1 MKTTGD
7 RRNSS
12 PHRGL
17 AAWFVFVNGFATIS
31 LLAVLA
37 MVWHVPLVFPSLG
50 PTAFLL
56 FSSPHLPSACPR
68 NTLCGHAIGIVCGYG
83 ALWLTGLQHAPS
95 AMLEGKRRPGH
106 CCCGLAGAHR
116 RADAFVRRRSF
127 AGWCH
132 HIDHLTGNHYAAA
145 APAGDRSGSRAYRHP
160 GGPNIPTVRYRFS
173 TVVATNPALMRIQT
187 GRWTLA

>member
-1 MKTTGD
+1 MAQQHWLEMKTTGD

-31 LLAVLA
+31 LVAVLA

-56 FSSPHLPSACPR
+56 FNSPHLPSACPR

-95 AMLEGKRRPGH
+95 AMLEGVNITRVIAAAVSLALTGALMILFDVVHSP
-106 CCCGLAGAHR
+106 AGATTLII
-116 RADAFVRRRSF
+116 SL
-127 AGWCH
+127 G
-132 HIDHLTGNHYAAA
+132 IITQPLHLLAIEAAVALIVIQA
-145 APAGDRSGSRAYRHP
+145 ALTYRLCGVP
-160 GGPNIPTVRYRFS
+160 FPLWSP
-173 TVVATNPALMRIQT
+173 QT
-187 GRWTLA
+187 RH

>member
-37 MVWHVPLVFPSLG
+37 MVWHIPLVFPSLG

-56 FSSPHLPSACPR
+56 FSSPYLPSACPR
-68 NTLCGHAIGIVCGYG
+68 NTLCGHAIGILCGYG

-95 AMLEGKRRPGH
+95 AMLEGVNVARVVAAAVSLALTGALMLLFDVVHSP
-106 CCCGLAGAHR
+106 AGATTLIISLGIITQPLHLLAIEAAVALIVIQAALTYRLCGVAFPLWSPQTR
-116 RADAFVRRRSF
+116 R
-127 AGWCH
+127 
-132 HIDHLTGNHYAAA
+132 
-145 APAGDRSGSRAYRHP
+145 
-160 GGPNIPTVRYRFS
+160 
-173 TVVATNPALMRIQT
+173 
-187 GRWTLA
+187 